1 MKSCKDCFL
10 TLNRIKQTT
19 NKKYIWKISKYLNI
33 RNIHINNP
41 EVKEKKSQEKI
52 EVL

>member
-1 MKSCKDCFL
+1 MQRLFSNS
-10 TLNRIKQTT
+10 NRIKQTT
-19 NKKYIWKISKYLNI
+19 NKKYIWKISKYLSM